1 MKGRGGRLPAPRYL
15 VIGRVLA
22 PWGVRG
28 EVKVELLT
36 DWPDRF
42 ALLQRIYLGK
52 DLRPHVLERFRLHK
66 GKAILKLGDCESR
79 EAVDG
84 LRGQFIQIPVEEAM
98 PLGEDEYYEYQII
111 GLGVWTR
118 EGEYLG
124 QVREVLYTGANDV
137 YVVRGEDREILI
149 PALEDVVLEVDL
161 EGGRIIVELME
172 GLI

>member
-1 MKGRGGRLPAPRYL
+1 VKGSGGRPSAPRYL
-15 VIGRVLA
+15 VIGKVLA
-22 PWGVRG
+22 PWGLRG
-28 EVKVELLT
+28 EVKIEILT

-42 ALLQRIYLGK
+42 ALLERVYLGEGI
-52 DLRPHVLERFRLHK
+52 RPYALERFRLHK

-79 EAVDG
+79 EAAEG
-84 LRGQFIQIPVEEAM
+84 LRGQFIHIPVEEAM

-124 QVREVLYTGANDV
+124 QIREVLYTGANDV
-137 YVVRGEDREILI
+137 YVVGGEDREILI
-149 PALEDVVLEVDL
+149 PAIEDVVLEVNL

-172 GLI
+172 GLT